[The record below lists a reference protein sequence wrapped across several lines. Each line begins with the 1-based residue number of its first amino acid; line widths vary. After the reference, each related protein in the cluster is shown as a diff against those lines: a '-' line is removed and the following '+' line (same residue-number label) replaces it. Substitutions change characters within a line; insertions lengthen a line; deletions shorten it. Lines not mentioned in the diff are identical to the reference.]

1 MKIIL
6 LQDIAKIGK
15 KFDVANVSDGYALNY
30 LIPRNLAE
38 PATSAKEK
46 EIEKKRAEEKAK
58 REAYIESVSKEINDL
73 KGKSVILEVK
83 ANERGKLFASIEKK
97 HLVSAL
103 KEQFNLDLDKES
115 IILEDPIKEL
125 GEYSIPI
132 DLDGKDLSLSFSI
145 KLKEE
150 KE

>member
-83 ANERGKLFASIEKK
+83 ANEKGKLFASIEKK